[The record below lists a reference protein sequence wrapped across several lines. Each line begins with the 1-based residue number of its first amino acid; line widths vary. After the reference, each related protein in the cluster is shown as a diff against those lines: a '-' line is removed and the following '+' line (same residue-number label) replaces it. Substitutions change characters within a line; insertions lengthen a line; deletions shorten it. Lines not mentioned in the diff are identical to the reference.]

1 MSDFEF
7 YAKTEDEN
15 GLFYWRVSDVED
27 GWAICHSFDGLVEEQ
42 QVGFF
47 ISAWFS
53 VFPYFYF
60 KIPLTDITPVYTC
73 EEDRPIAE
81 ERLRLIDMFRFFMD
95 SIIRPWDQ
103 FDEGRNKITLQI

>member
-42 QVGFF
+42 QVSFF
-47 ISAWFS
+47 YLCMVFGISLFL
-53 VFPYFYF
+53 F
-60 KIPLTDITPVYTC
+60 
-73 EEDRPIAE
+73 
-81 ERLRLIDMFRFFMD
+81 
-95 SIIRPWDQ
+95 
-103 FDEGRNKITLQI
+103 